1 MLRKEGW
8 AVEWIAGRQQQV
20 DRVIALSHLKEQ
32 RVRILVTTDLT
43 ARGIDA
49 ENVNFIINLDVPR
62 DHQTYLHR
70 MGRAGR
76 YGTHGMLTMS

>member
-8 AVEWIAGRQQQV
+8 AVEWIAGHQKQE
-20 DRVIALSHLKEQ
+20 DRVIALSQLREQ
-32 RVRILVTTDLT
+32 RVRILITTDLT

-49 ENVNFIINLDVPR
+49 ENVNFIINLEVPR

-76 YGTHGMLTMS
+76 YGTHGR